1 MARSVLITA
10 GASGIGREFVRA
22 FSASGD
28 KIFVC
33 DIDAGALKLLK
44 DEIPAIATHVCD
56 LAKRTEI
63 ETMVTEGVR
72 MLGGFDILINNAGIA
87 GPTAPVD
94 EIDPAEWDKVMQI
107 DLTATFDV
115 TRLLVPYLKKSGAGS
130 IINMSSMAG
139 RFGYENRSPYSTAKW
154 GIIGFTKT
162 LSIELGKYGI
172 RVNAILP
179 GPVEGERMD
188 RVLEGRAKI
197 SGRSVQEEKQNA
209 LSLQSIKQFV
219 DPRDIA
225 ALAVFLASDNA
236 KMISGQLFPID
247 GDIQK
252 AS

>member
-1 MARSVLITA
+1 MSRRILVTA

-22 FSASGD
+22 FAALGD
-28 KIFVC
+28 VVFVC
-33 DIDAGALKLLK
+33 DINADALKILK
-44 DEIPAIATHVCD
+44 TEIPEIVTHVCD
-56 LAKRTEI
+56 ISKRAEI
-63 ETMVTEGVR
+63 EKMVHEGVNA
-72 MLGGFDILINNAGIA
+72 LGGFDVLINNAGIA
-87 GPTAPVD
+87 GPTSPVD

-115 TRLLVPYLKKSGAGS
+115 TRLTVPYLKKSGAAS

-162 LSIELGKYGI
+162 LSIELGRYGI

-188 RVLEGRAKI
+188 RVLEGRAKL
-197 SGRSVQEEKQNA
+197 SGKTKEEEKQNA

-252 AS
+252 AT

>member
-1 MARSVLITA
+1 MSRRILVTA

-22 FSASGD
+22 FSALGD
-28 KIFVC
+28 VVFVC
-33 DIDAGALKLLK
+33 DIDANALKVLK
-44 DEIPAIATHVCD
+44 TEIPEILIHVCD
-56 LAKRTEI
+56 IAKRSEI
-63 ETMVTEGVR
+63 EEMVNAAVNA
-72 MLGGFDILINNAGIA
+72 LGGIDVLINNAGIA
-87 GPTAPVD
+87 GPTSPVD
-94 EIDPAEWDKVMQI
+94 EIDPAEWDRVMQI

-115 TRLLVPYLKKSGAGS
+115 TRLTVPFLKKSGAGS

-162 LSIELGKYGI
+162 LSIELGRFGI

-179 GPVEGERMD
+179 GPVDGERMD

-197 SGRSVQEEKQNA
+197 SGKTIEEEKQNA
-209 LSLQSIKQFV
+209 LNLQSIKQFV

-225 ALAVFLASDNA
+225 ALAVFLASGNA
-236 KMISGQLFPID
+236 TMISGQLFPID

-252 AS
+252 AT

>member
-1 MARSVLITA
+1 MSRRILVTA

-22 FSASGD
+22 FSALGD
-28 KIFVC
+28 VVFVC
-33 DIDAGALKLLK
+33 DIDANALKVLK
-44 DEIPAIATHVCD
+44 TEIPEILIHVCD
-56 LAKRTEI
+56 IAKRSEI
-63 ETMVTEGVR
+63 EEMVNAAVNA
-72 MLGGFDILINNAGIA
+72 LGGIDVLINNAGIA
-87 GPTAPVD
+87 GPTSPVD
-94 EIDPAEWDKVMQI
+94 EIDPAEWDRVMQI

-115 TRLLVPYLKKSGAGS
+115 TRLTVPFLKKSGAGS

-162 LSIELGKYGI
+162 LSIELGRYGI

-179 GPVEGERMD
+179 GPVDGERMD

-197 SGRSVQEEKQNA
+197 SGKTIEEEKQNA

-225 ALAVFLASDNA
+225 ALAVFLASGNA
-236 KMISGQLFPID
+236 TMISGQLFPID

-252 AS
+252 AT

>member
-1 MARSVLITA
+1 MSRRILVTA

-22 FSASGD
+22 FSALGD
-28 KIFVC
+28 VVFVC
-33 DIDAGALKLLK
+33 DIDANALKVLK
-44 DEIPAIATHVCD
+44 TEIPEIIIHVCD
-56 LAKRTEI
+56 IAKRSEI
-63 ETMVTEGVR
+63 EEMVNAAVNA
-72 MLGGFDILINNAGIA
+72 LGGIDVLINNAGIA
-87 GPTAPVD
+87 GPTSPVD
-94 EIDPAEWDKVMQI
+94 EIDPAEWDRVMQI

-115 TRLLVPYLKKSGAGS
+115 TRLTVPFLKKSGAGS

-162 LSIELGKYGI
+162 LSIELGRYGI

-179 GPVEGERMD
+179 GPVDGERMD

-197 SGRSVQEEKQNA
+197 SGKTIEEEKQNA

-225 ALAVFLASDNA
+225 ALAVFLASGNA
-236 KMISGQLFPID
+236 TMISGQLFPID

-252 AS
+252 AT